1 MMKTAVAIT
10 GMGLISPLGN
20 QLDVVFD
27 KLMAGVSGIRRLD
40 ETQTGCKAAV
50 VGSAEFDPAAWFT
63 RLQLSGVDR
72 VSQMAVAAATLA
84 LDDAG
89 LSLPEDKEQ
98 VGVYVGCAMGGSTA
112 LDKGFQNFYQ
122 SRTRVSPLSVIA
134 SMANAP
140 AGHISMR
147 FGITGPSLN
156 YSVACA
162 SSAIAL
168 GEALRAIRS
177 GEISQAIAGGAE
189 AMLLPGIINGWQSMQ
204 VLANPEGEHPE
215 QACRP
220 YDKTRSGLVLA
231 EGAAFLILER
241 LDEAVAR
248 GARIYATL
256 DGYGCR
262 SDAAH
267 ITKPDAAGQVRTMRA
282 ALADAGLTPVQI
294 GYCNSHGTATQVG
307 DVVECEALQTIWG
320 QDTPGLQVS
329 ATKSMH
335 GHLLGATGGLET
347 AITALALYHRQV
359 PPTANCQQLDEN
371 CRVQHVLGHG
381 VAAPGLQAA
390 ISNSF
395 AFGGSNASLVLRRYP
410 H

>member
-1 MMKTAVAIT
+1 MKTAVAIT
-10 GMGLISPLGN
+10 GIGLISPLGN
-20 QLDVVFD
+20 QAEAVFSR
-27 KLMAGVSGIRRLD
+27 LMAGESGIRLLD
-40 ETQTGCKAAV
+40 AAATGCKPAV
-50 VGSAEFDPAAWFT
+50 VGAAEFDPAPWFT

-84 LDDAG
+84 LEDAA
-89 LSLPEDKEQ
+89 LTLPDEREQ
-98 VGVYVGCAMGGSTA
+98 LGVYVGCAMGGSSA
-112 LDKGFQNFYQ
+112 LDKGFHNFYAEK
-122 SRTRVSPLSVIA
+122 SRVSPLSVIA

-147 FGITGPSLN
+147 FGITGPSVN

-168 GEALRAIRS
+168 GEAMRAIRH
-177 GEISQAIAGGAE
+177 GEITYAIAGGAE
-189 AMLLPGIINGWQSMQ
+189 AMLLPGIINAWQSMQ
-204 VLANPEGEHPE
+204 VLASTAGEHPE

-220 YDKTRSGLVLA
+220 YDTERSGLVLA

-241 LDEAVAR
+241 LDAALAR

-256 DGYGCR
+256 DGYACR
-262 SDAAH
+262 SDATH
-267 ITKPDAAGQVRTMRA
+267 ITKPDVGGQVRTMRA
-282 ALADAGLTPVQI
+282 ALADAGLDAGQI

-307 DVVECEALQTIWG
+307 DVVECQALQSIWG
-320 QDTPGLQVS
+320 EDTPGLQVS

-347 AITALALYHRQV
+347 AITALALYHQQV
-359 PPTANCQQLDEN
+359 PPTANCRQLDEN
-371 CRVQHVLGHG
+371 CRVQHVLGKG
-381 VAAPGLQAA
+381 VAAPDLQAA

-395 AFGGSNASLVLRRYP
+395 AFGGSNATLVLQR
-410 H
+410 HQA

>member
-1 MMKTAVAIT
+1 MKTAVAIT
-10 GMGLISPLGN
+10 GIGLISPLGS
-20 QLDVVFD
+20 QLDDVFG
-27 KLMAGVSGIRRLD
+27 KLMDGVSGIRRLESD
-40 ETQTGCKAAV
+40 VTGCKPAV
-50 VGSAEFDPAAWFT
+50 VGAVDFDPASWFT
-63 RLQLSGVDR
+63 RLQMSGVDR
-72 VSQMAVAAATLA
+72 VSQMAVAAATQALEDAALA
-84 LDDAG
+84 
-89 LSLPEDKEQ
+89 LPEDREE

-122 SRTRVSPLSVIA
+122 TGTRVSPLSVIA

-147 FGITGPSLN
+147 FGITGPSVN

-168 GEALRAIRS
+168 GEAMRAIRS
-177 GEISQAIAGGAE
+177 GEIRQAIAGGAE

-204 VLANPEGEHPE
+204 VLASPEGEHPE

-220 YDKTRSGLVLA
+220 YDKTRNGLVLA

-241 LDEAVAR
+241 LDDALAR
-248 GARIYATL
+248 GARVYATL
-256 DGYGCR
+256 DGYACR

-267 ITKPDAAGQVRTMRA
+267 ITKPDVAGQVRTMRA
-282 ALADAGLTPVQI
+282 AMADAGLEPAQVA
-294 GYCNSHGTATQVG
+294 YCNSHGTATQVG

-320 QDTPGLQVS
+320 AGTPGLQVS

-347 AITALALYHRQV
+347 AITALALHRRQI
-359 PPTANCQQLDEN
+359 PPTANCQQQDEN
-371 CRVQHVLGHG
+371 CNVQHVFGKG
-381 VAAPGLQAA
+381 VAAPQLQAA

-395 AFGGSNASLVLRRYP
+395 AFGGSNASLVLQAYP
-410 H
+410 R

>member
-1 MMKTAVAIT
+1 MTQTVAIT
-10 GMGLISPLGN
+10 GIGLISPLGN
-20 QLDVVFD
+20 QLDLVFD
-27 KLMAGVSGIRRLD
+27 KLMSGTSGIRRL
-40 ETQTGCKAAV
+40 EAEQTGCKPAV
-50 VGSAEFDPAAWFT
+50 LGAVDFDPANWFT

-72 VSQMAVAAATLA
+72 VSQMAVAAATQA
-84 LDDAG
+84 LSDAA
-89 LSLPEDKEQ
+89 LELPEDKEQ

-122 SRTRVSPLSVIA
+122 THTRVSPLSVIA

-147 FGITGPSLN
+147 FGITGPSVN

-168 GEALRAIRS
+168 GEAMRAIRH
-177 GEISQAIAGGAE
+177 GEVRQAIAGGAE
-189 AMLLPGIINGWQSMQ
+189 AMLLPGIINAWQSMQ
-204 VLANPEGEHPE
+204 VLANPDGEHPE

-241 LDEAVAR
+241 LDDALAR

-256 DGYGCR
+256 DGYACR
-262 SDAAH
+262 SDATH
-267 ITKPDAAGQVRTMRA
+267 ITKPDVAGQVRTMRA
-282 ALADAGLTPVQI
+282 ALADAGLTADAI

-307 DVVECEALQTIWG
+307 DTVECEALQSIWG
-320 QDTPGLQVS
+320 EHTPGLRVS

-335 GHLLGATGGLET
+335 GHLLGATGGLEA
-347 AITALALYHRQV
+347 AITALSLYHRQI
-359 PPTANCQQLDEN
+359 PPTAHCQQLDEN
-371 CRVQHVLGHG
+371 CQVQHVLGRG
-381 VAAPGLQAA
+381 VEAPQLSAA

-395 AFGGSNASLVLRRYP
+395 AFGGSNATLVLRR
-410 H
+410 HQ

>member
-1 MMKTAVAIT
+1 MKMAVAIT
-10 GMGLISPLGN
+10 GIGLISPLGN
-20 QLDVVFD
+20 QPDAVFA
-27 KLMAGVSGIRRLD
+27 KLMAGESGIRRL
-40 ETQTGCKAAV
+40 EEAETGCKAVV
-50 VGSAEFDPAAWFT
+50 VGAVEFDPAAWFT

-84 LDDAG
+84 LEDAA

-98 VGVYVGCAMGGSTA
+98 IGVYTGCAMGGSGA

-122 SRTRVSPLSVIA
+122 SKTRVSPLSVIA

-147 FGITGPSLN
+147 FGITGPSVN

-168 GEALRAIRS
+168 GEAMRAIRN
-177 GEISQAIAGGAE
+177 GEISCAIAGGAE
-189 AMLLPGIINGWQSMQ
+189 AMLYPGIINAWQSMQ
-204 VLANPEGEHPE
+204 VLASPAGEQPE

-220 YDKTRSGLVLA
+220 YDKERSGLVLA
-231 EGAAFLILER
+231 EGSAFLILER
-241 LDEAVAR
+241 LEDALAR

-256 DGYGCR
+256 DGYACR
-262 SDAAH
+262 SDATH
-267 ITKPDAAGQVRTMRA
+267 ITKPDVGGQVRTMRA
-282 ALADAGLTPVQI
+282 ALADAGVAVDQV

-307 DVVECEALQTIWG
+307 DVVECQALQTIWG
-320 QDTPGLQVS
+320 EDTPGLQVS

-347 AITALALYHRQV
+347 AITALALHRQQV
-359 PPTANCQQLDEN
+359 PPTANCQQVDEN
-371 CRVQHVLGHG
+371 CRVQHVLGKG
-381 VAAPGLQAA
+381 VEAPGLQAA

-395 AFGGSNASLVLRRYP
+395 AFGGSNACLVLRR
-410 H
+410 HQA

>member
-1 MMKTAVAIT
+1 MKTVVAIT
-10 GMGLISPLGN
+10 GIGLISPLGN
-20 QLDVVFD
+20 QLDDVFG
-27 KLMAGVSGIRRLD
+27 KLMEGVSGIRRVESD
-40 ETQTGCKAAV
+40 VTGCKPAV
-50 VGSAEFDPAAWFT
+50 VGAVDFDPASWFT
-63 RLQLSGVDR
+63 RLQMSGVDR
-72 VSQMAVAAATLA
+72 VSQMAVAAATQALEDAALA
-84 LDDAG
+84 LPDDR
-89 LSLPEDKEQ
+89 EQ

-122 SRTRVSPLSVIA
+122 TGTRVSPLSVIA

-147 FGITGPSLN
+147 FGITGPSVN

-168 GEALRAIRS
+168 GEAMRAIRS

-204 VLANPEGEHPE
+204 VLASPEGEHPE

-241 LDEAVAR
+241 LDDALAR

-256 DGYGCR
+256 DGYACR

-267 ITKPDAAGQVRTMRA
+267 ITKPDVAGQVRTMRA
-282 ALADAGLTPVQI
+282 AMADAGLAAEQI
-294 GYCNSHGTATQVG
+294 AYCNSHGTATQVG

-320 QDTPGLQVS
+320 EGTPGLQVS

-347 AITALALYHRQV
+347 AITALALHRRQI
-359 PPTANCQQLDEN
+359 PPTANCQQPDEN
-371 CRVQHVLGHG
+371 CKVQHVFGKG
-381 VAAPGLQAA
+381 VAAPQLQAA

-395 AFGGSNASLVLRRYP
+395 AFGGSNASLVLQTYP
-410 H
+410 R

>member
-1 MMKTAVAIT
+1 MRTAVAIT
-10 GMGLISPLGN
+10 GIGLISPLGN
-20 QLDVVFD
+20 QAEAVFSR
-27 KLMAGVSGIRRLD
+27 LMAGESGIRLLD
-40 ETQTGCKAAV
+40 EAATGCKPAV
-50 VGSAEFDPAAWFT
+50 VGAVEFDSAPWFT

-84 LDDAG
+84 VEDAA
-89 LSLPEDKEQ
+89 LTLPEDREQ
-98 VGVYVGCAMGGSTA
+98 LGVYVGCAMGGSAA
-112 LDKGFQNFYQ
+112 LDKGFHNFYADKA
-122 SRTRVSPLSVIA
+122 RVSPLSVIA

-147 FGITGPSLN
+147 FGIAGPSVN

-168 GEALRAIRS
+168 GEAMRAIRH
-177 GEISQAIAGGAE
+177 GEITHAIAGGAE
-189 AMLLPGIINGWQSMQ
+189 AMLLPGIINAWQSMQ
-204 VLANPEGEHPE
+204 VLASTTGEHPE

-220 YDKTRSGLVLA
+220 YDKERSGLVLA

-241 LDEAVAR
+241 LDIALAR

-256 DGYGCR
+256 DGYACR
-262 SDAAH
+262 SDATH
-267 ITKPDAAGQVRTMRA
+267 ITKPDVGGQVRTMRA
-282 ALADAGLTPVQI
+282 ALADAGLVAGQI

-307 DVVECEALQTIWG
+307 DVVECQALQTIWG
-320 QDTPGLQVS
+320 EDTPGLQVS

-347 AITALALYHRQV
+347 AITALALYHQQL
-359 PPTANCQQLDEN
+359 PPTANCRELDEN
-371 CRVQHVLGHG
+371 CRVQHVLGKG
-381 VAAPGLQAA
+381 VAAPDLQAA

-395 AFGGSNASLVLRRYP
+395 AFGGSNACLVLQR
-410 H
+410 HQA

>member
-1 MMKTAVAIT
+1 MKTAVAIT
-10 GMGLISPLGN
+10 GIGLISPLGN
-20 QLDVVFD
+20 QAEAVFSR
-27 KLMAGVSGIRRLD
+27 LMAGESGIRLLD
-40 ETQTGCKAAV
+40 AAATGCKPAV
-50 VGSAEFDPAAWFT
+50 VGAAEFDPAPWFT

-84 LDDAG
+84 LEDAA
-89 LSLPEDKEQ
+89 LTLPDEREQ
-98 VGVYVGCAMGGSTA
+98 LGVYVGCAMGGSTA
-112 LDKGFQNFYQ
+112 LDKGFHNFYAEK
-122 SRTRVSPLSVIA
+122 SRVSPLSVIA

-147 FGITGPSLN
+147 FGITGPSVN

-168 GEALRAIRS
+168 GEAMRAIRH
-177 GEISQAIAGGAE
+177 GEITYAIAGGAE
-189 AMLLPGIINGWQSMQ
+189 AMLLPGIINAWQSMQ
-204 VLANPEGEHPE
+204 VLASTAGEHPE

-220 YDKTRSGLVLA
+220 YDKERSGLVLA

-241 LDEAVAR
+241 LDAALAR

-256 DGYGCR
+256 DGYACR
-262 SDAAH
+262 SDATH
-267 ITKPDAAGQVRTMRA
+267 ITKPDVGGQVRTMRA
-282 ALADAGLTPVQI
+282 ALADAGLDAGQI

-307 DVVECEALQTIWG
+307 DVVECQALQSIWG
-320 QDTPGLQVS
+320 EDTPGLQVS

-347 AITALALYHRQV
+347 AITALALYHQQV
-359 PPTANCQQLDEN
+359 PPTANCRQLDEN
-371 CRVQHVLGHG
+371 CRVQHVLGKG
-381 VAAPGLQAA
+381 VAAPDLQAA

-395 AFGGSNASLVLRRYP
+395 AFGGSNATLVLQR
-410 H
+410 HQA

>member
-1 MMKTAVAIT
+1 MKTVVAIT
-10 GMGLISPLGN
+10 GIGLISPLGN
-20 QLDVVFD
+20 RLDDVFG
-27 KLMAGVSGIRRLD
+27 KLMDGESGIRRVESD
-40 ETQTGCKAAV
+40 VTGCKPAV
-50 VGSAEFDPAAWFT
+50 VGAVDFDPANWFT
-63 RLQLSGVDR
+63 RLQMSGVDR
-72 VSQMAVAAATLA
+72 VSQMAVAAATQALEDAALA
-84 LDDAG
+84 LPDDR
-89 LSLPEDKEQ
+89 EQ
-98 VGVYVGCAMGGSTA
+98 LGVYVGCAMGGSTA

-122 SRTRVSPLSVIA
+122 TGTRVSPLSVIA

-147 FGITGPSLN
+147 FGITGPSVN

-168 GEALRAIRS
+168 GEAMRAIRS

-189 AMLLPGIINGWQSMQ
+189 AMLLPGIINAWQSMQ
-204 VLANPEGEHPE
+204 VLASPEGEHPE

-220 YDKTRSGLVLA
+220 YDKTRNGLVLA

-241 LDEAVAR
+241 LDDALVR

-256 DGYGCR
+256 DGYACR

-267 ITKPDAAGQVRTMRA
+267 ITKPDVAGQVRTMRA
-282 ALADAGLTPVQI
+282 AMADAGLAAEQI
-294 GYCNSHGTATQVG
+294 AYCNSHGTATQVG
-307 DVVECEALQTIWG
+307 DVVECEALQAIWG
-320 QDTPGLQVS
+320 EGTPGLQVS

-347 AITALALYHRQV
+347 AITALALHRRQI
-359 PPTANCQQLDEN
+359 PPTANCQQPDEN
-371 CRVQHVLGHG
+371 CNVQHVFGKG
-381 VAAPGLQAA
+381 VAAPQLQAA

-395 AFGGSNASLVLRRYP
+395 AFGGSNASLVLQAYP
-410 H
+410 R